1 MAAVD
6 RERWNGRHAGRGVVE
21 PTPPDAL
28 IAADLVD
35 IVPTS
40 GRALDV
46 ACGLGAQSVWLARR
60 GLDVVSLDVSDV
72 AIDATRRLATTHDVD
87 QRVDARPVDLDAG
100 LPDDL
105 SGLDIIVCQ
114 RFRDVAMYPQLV
126 ERLRVGGTLVLT
138 VLSEVGADSAGSFHA
153 PAGELIEAVASL
165 PVDVIHQVEADGQA
179 SLVARRS

>member
-6 RERWNGRHAGRGVVE
+6 RERWDGRYAGRELVE
-21 PTPPDAL
+21 PVPPDAL
-28 IAADLVD
+28 VAADLVD

-60 GLDVVSLDVSDV
+60 GLDVVSLDVSEV
-72 AIDATRRLATTHDVD
+72 AIDATRRLAAAHDVV
-87 QRVDARPVDLDAG
+87 QRVDAHRVDLDTG
-100 LPDDL
+100 LPDDI

-114 RFRDVAMYPQLV
+114 RFRDVAMYRQLI

-138 VLSEVGADSAGSFHA
+138 VLSEVGADSAGPFHA
-153 PAGELIEAVASL
+153 PAGELTEAVASL
-165 PVDVIHQVEADGQA
+165 PVDVIHQIEADGQA
-179 SLVARRS
+179 SLVAHRT